1 MLMSWSLAC
10 VRKDKDYKNNLI
22 IVSYIDYTA
31 TEHYE
36 QLDPFYVATL
46 TNYTVQQSDWNTA
59 RRQHAATLPP
69 FIHSV

>member
-1 MLMSWSLAC
+1 MSWSLAC

-46 TNYTVQQSDWNTA
+46 TNYTVQQSD
-59 RRQHAATLPP
+59 
-69 FIHSV
+69 